1 MEIQLTDNPLTQNKC
16 FSILNLP
23 KFKGGKANEKRMKR
37 KSGTL
42 IHRIILI
49 IMAVIFIIANVAMYL
64 TFDLVTKLTNNMGLD
79 LENEEVQSVQTEA
92 KEFTKQITE
101 EGIVLLRNEN
111 NALPLEKGSNIN
123 LFGWSS
129 TQMIAGGSGGSAGAS
144 VNIRTSL
151 EDAGFAV
158 NEELWDMYVS
168 YKAERDIVPEEEY
181 GGYSPSWETP
191 EPEITDSKYYTEELL
206 DNAKEFSDTAVFTIG
221 RGSGEGLDIPAGY
234 LTLTDTEI
242 SVLKYL
248 RENYSKVILLVNSN
262 SAVELGPAEE
272 IGLDA
277 VLFMPG
283 PGDMGAAAL
292 GEILCGDVNPSGHLV
307 DTFAYDHQTSPAY
320 WYANRP
326 GTMEYSD
333 MEGYYY
339 VDYVEGIYVGYKYYE
354 TAAEEGYIDYDSTV
368 QYPFGYGL
376 SYTTFSKEVT
386 NVSGDLD
393 SDEITVDVKV
403 TNTGDTAGKD
413 VVQIYAEAPY
423 YEGGTEKASVDLVG
437 FDKTELL
444 EPGEEETVTIHID
457 PFEIASYDWNDAN
470 GDGEKGYILEAGD
483 YQLKLMENSH
493 DLIDVA
499 AEFTLDEDILIN
511 EDPVTGTEIVNLFD
525 DTAGQ
530 DETEPVQYLSRADFA
545 GTFPEEKSSNVGR
558 AASETDKAVEDLA
571 YEDDPDAEAVT
582 TGADNGLTVEDMK
595 GLDYDDPLWDDL
607 LDQLTFEEME
617 NVITNGAFATPEI
630 PSVGQGATA
639 ESDGPQGINAWVIG
653 LTGVSY
659 PVEMYVGQTW
669 NPDIAE
675 QQGHLLGRESRASGL
690 SGLYAPSVNI
700 HRTPYSGR
708 NFEYYSEDGFMAG
721 KLAAKMTY
729 AAREE
734 GVFMTVKHFAL
745 NDQETYRG
753 EYFTSLFTWCNEQA
767 MREIYLKPFE
777 IAVKEGQAT
786 AVMTSMNRIG
796 SVWAGASRALL
807 TDLLRNEWGFRGLAI
822 TDMYVGSMNNEWW
835 MDSEQGIRAGQDLWL
850 GMWYQPGELDIDE
863 TNLTSQNA
871 MRQACKNIL
880 YTFVQTEVSPAEP
893 HADWFY
899 HIALP
904 IDIIYAAAMIAY
916 LVFIIRKTRKNKR
929 QDRSQ
934 HN

>member
-1 MEIQLTDNPLTQNKC
+1 
-16 FSILNLP
+16 
-23 KFKGGKANEKRMKR
+23 MKR
-37 KSGTL
+37 KSSTL

-129 TQMIAGGSGGSAGAS
+129 TQMIAGGSGGSGGSAGAS

-181 GGYSPSWETP
+181 GGYSPSWGTP

-248 RENYSKVILLVNSN
+248 RENYSKVILLMNSN

-423 YEGGTEKASVDLVG
+423 YEGGIEKASVDLVG

-511 EDPVTGTEIVNLFD
+511 EDPVTGTESVNLFD

-571 YEDDPDAEAVT
+571 YEDDPEAEAVT

-595 GLDYDDPLWDDL
+595 GLDYDDSLWDDL

-880 YTFVQTEVSPAEP
+880 YTLVQTEVSPAEP